1 MLIGEYEHSLDSK
14 GRINFPSK
22 LREDLGESFIIT
34 RGLDVC
40 LFVYSIDQWKILEEK
55 MKNLPTAKARSIQR
69 YLFAPAV
76 EVVPDK
82 QGRVNIPQNLRE
94 HACLKDN
101 VTVIGISTRAE
112 VWDSERWKAENAKL
126 NSEDIASIMDELG
139 F

>member
-94 HACLKDN
+94 HASLKDN

-126 NSEDIASIMDELG
+126 NSDDIASIMDELG